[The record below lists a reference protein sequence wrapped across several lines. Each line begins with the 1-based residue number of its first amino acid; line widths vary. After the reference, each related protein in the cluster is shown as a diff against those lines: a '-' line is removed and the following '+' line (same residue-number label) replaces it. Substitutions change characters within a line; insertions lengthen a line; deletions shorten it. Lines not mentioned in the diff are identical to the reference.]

1 MAKPRVFLSSTFF
14 DLQQVRADLER
25 FIREQ
30 GYDAVLNEHGNIPYG
45 KDAKLED
52 YCYKEISNVDILV
65 SIIGG
70 RFGSESKSSP
80 DSVSQTEL
88 KTAYDLNKQVY
99 IFIDKG
105 VYSEYRFYLSNKDN
119 KSINYTHA
127 DNIKIHEFIEFVE
140 GLPNNNTIHP
150 FEMSMDIVNFLK
162 EQWAGLFQRFLQ
174 EQTRVKEINIIKGV
188 EDTAKTLNQLVKF
201 LTEEKRDKDNA
212 INEILLSG
220 HPAMLQVKA
229 LLGIPFRVYFTTW
242 EELDALVRAYS
253 YNAEEDPLPFEEDF
267 NWYSER
273 SNIKSTLS
281 VKADLFVDNK
291 LKVLTKDEW
300 SEDYITLHVVNT
312 PPGEDDDLPF

>member
-30 GYDAVLNEHGNIPYG
+30 GYDPVLNEHGNIPYG
-45 KDAKLED
+45 KETKLED

-65 SIIGG
+65 AIVGG
-70 RFGSESKSSP
+70 RFGTSSKSSP
-80 DSVSQTEL
+80 DSISQTEL
-88 KTAYDLNKQVY
+88 KTAYELNKQVY

-105 VYSEYRFYLSNKDN
+105 VYSEYRFYLSNKGN
-119 KSINYTHA
+119 ENINYTYA

-140 GLPNNNTIHP
+140 ALPNNNTIHP
-150 FEMSMDIVNFLK
+150 FETSMDIVNFLK

-174 EQTRVKEINIIKGV
+174 EQTRIKEINIIKGV

-220 HPAMLQVKA
+220 HPAMLQVKS
-229 LLGIPFRVYFTTW
+229 LLRISFRVYFTTW
-242 EELDALVRAYS
+242 EELDALVRAYG
-253 YNAEEDPLPFEEDF
+253 YKHEEDPHPQSEEF
-267 NWYSER
+267 NWYSDR
-273 SNIKSTLS
+273 NNVNTTLS
-281 VKADLFVDNK
+281 VKAHLFVDNK
-291 LKVLTKDEW
+291 LRVLTKDEW
-300 SEDYITLHVVNT
+300 RDDYITLT
-312 PPGEDDDLPF
+312 TISAPDDDDDLPF